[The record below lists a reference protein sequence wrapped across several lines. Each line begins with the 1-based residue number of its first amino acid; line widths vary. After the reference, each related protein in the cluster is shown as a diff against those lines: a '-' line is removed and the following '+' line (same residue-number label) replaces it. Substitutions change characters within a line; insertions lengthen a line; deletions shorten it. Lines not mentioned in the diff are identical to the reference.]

1 MPGAI
6 EELLAGQQQ
15 LQRLIADIAVDTRLQ
30 AEWYT
35 ASECARLKGIS
46 HASLTQNR
54 WMRPLGGAGT
64 KRIARRDR
72 WHRSVVKEWLLQSD
86 DQLLE
91 LYGTPTDR
99 ER

>member
-1 MPGAI
+1 MPVLEDILEAQQEIKRRLVDLAI
-6 EELLAGQQQ
+6 DNRLL
-15 LQRLIADIAVDTRLQ
+15 

-35 ASECARLKGIS
+35 AAVCARLKGIS
-46 HASLTQNR
+46 HASLTQHR
-54 WMRPLGGAGT
+54 WMRPMGGLGT

-86 DQLLE
+86 DDLLK

-99 ER
+99 KR